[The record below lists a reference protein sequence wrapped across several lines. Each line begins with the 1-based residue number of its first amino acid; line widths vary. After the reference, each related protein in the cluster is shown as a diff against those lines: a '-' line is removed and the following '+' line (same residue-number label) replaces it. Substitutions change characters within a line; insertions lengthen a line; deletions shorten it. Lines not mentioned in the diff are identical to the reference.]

1 VSINVLQLI
10 GSFNQGGSER
20 QAVQLTRLLRED
32 GRFNV
37 LVATLDSSGPL
48 GSQVRRLGLND
59 VPEYPLTSFYDRN
72 AVAQMKRFVKY
83 LKQNDI
89 HVVHAHDFY
98 TNIFGMTASTLA
110 RVPVRI
116 ASRRE
121 SSVRV
126 ARQRFV
132 ERGAYKLAQKVVA
145 NCDEVRLQLIAE
157 GVSAAKVTTL
167 YNGLELSSFVE
178 NKDNDRNDLLR
189 SLRLPV
195 DVPRRFITIVANLRA
210 HFQEPTPVCLKDHP
224 TFLRAARRVRE
235 AIPDAAFVIAGEGEM
250 LDDTRKLAAQLG
262 IEQETF
268 FLGRCENVPALLS
281 ASFACVLSSTAEGF
295 SNSILEYMAAGRP
308 VVATRVGGA
317 AEAIEEGISGYLVNA
332 GDDESMAERLIRL
345 LSDST
350 NSEEMGR
357 RGRGIVREKF
367 SSEAQLR
374 RTTNL
379 YDELLNRQSRQLV
392 GAVGSA
398 RRGSA

>member
-48 GSQVRRLGLND
+48 GAQVQRLGLND

-72 AVAQMKRFVKY
+72 AVTQMKRFVKY
-83 LKQNDI
+83 LKQNEV

-121 SSVRV
+121 SSVR
-126 ARQRFV
+126 AAKQRFV
-132 ERGAYKLAQKVVA
+132 ERCAYKLAQKVVA
-145 NCDEVRLQLIAE
+145 NCEEVRQQLILE
-157 GVSAAKVTTL
+157 GVSATKVTTL
-167 YNGLELSSFVE
+167 YNGLDLSSFAPHTG
-178 NKDNDRNDLLR
+178 DRNEVLA
-189 SLRLPV
+189 SLGLPV
-195 DVPRRFITIVANLRA
+195 DVPRRFITIVANMRA

-224 TFLRAARRVRE
+224 TFLRAAKRVHE
-235 AIPDAAFVIAGEGEM
+235 VIPDAAFVIAGEGEM
-250 LDDTRKLAAQLG
+250 LEATRKLAAELG
-262 IEQETF
+262 IEKQTF
-268 FLGRCENVPALLS
+268 FLGRCENVPVLLS

-317 AEAIEEGISGYLVNA
+317 AEAIEEGSSGYLVNA
-332 GDDESMAERLIRL
+332 GDDESLAERLIRL
-345 LSDST
+345 LSDT
-350 NSEEMGR
+350 AGAEEMGK
-357 RGRGIVREKF
+357 RGKEIVSEKF

-379 YDELLNRQSRQLV
+379 YDELLNRQSSELV
-392 GAVGSA
+392 AAVGSA
-398 RRGSA
+398 RRGNA

>member
-32 GRFNV
+32 GRFHV

-48 GSQVRRLGLND
+48 GAQVQRLGLND

-72 AVAQMKRFVKY
+72 AVTQMKRFVKY
-83 LKQNDI
+83 LKQNEV

-121 SSVRV
+121 SSVR
-126 ARQRFV
+126 AAKQRFV

-145 NCDEVRLQLIAE
+145 NCEEVRQQLILE
-157 GVSAAKVTTL
+157 GVSATKVTTL
-167 YNGLELSSFVE
+167 YNGLDLSSFAPQTG
-178 NKDNDRNDLLR
+178 DRNEVLA
-189 SLRLPV
+189 SLGLPV
-195 DVPRRFITIVANLRA
+195 DVPRRFITIVANMRA

-224 TFLRAARRVRE
+224 TFLRAAKRVHE
-235 AIPDAAFVIAGEGEM
+235 VIPDAAFVIAGEGEM
-250 LDDTRKLAAQLG
+250 LEATRKLAAELG
-262 IEQETF
+262 IEKQTF
-268 FLGRCENVPALLS
+268 FLGRCENVPVLLS

-317 AEAIEEGISGYLVNA
+317 AEAIEEGSSGYLVNA
-332 GDDESMAERLIRL
+332 GDDESLAERLIRL
-345 LSDST
+345 LSDT
-350 NSEEMGR
+350 ARAEEMGQ
-357 RGRGIVREKF
+357 RGKEIVSEKF

-379 YDELLNRQSRQLV
+379 YDELLNRQSSELV
-392 GAVGSA
+392 AAVGSA
-398 RRGSA
+398 RRGNA

>member
-48 GSQVRRLGLND
+48 GAQVQRLGLND

-72 AVAQMKRFVKY
+72 AVTQMKRFVKY
-83 LKQNDI
+83 LKQNEV

-121 SSVRV
+121 SSVR
-126 ARQRFV
+126 AAKQRFV

-145 NCDEVRLQLIAE
+145 NCEEVRQQLILE
-157 GVSAAKVTTL
+157 GVSATKVTTL
-167 YNGLELSSFVE
+167 YNGLDLSSFAPQTG
-178 NKDNDRNDLLR
+178 DRNEVLA
-189 SLRLPV
+189 SLGLPV
-195 DVPRRFITIVANLRA
+195 DVPRRFITIVANMRA

-224 TFLRAARRVRE
+224 TFLRAAKRVHE
-235 AIPDAAFVIAGEGEM
+235 VIPDAAFVIAGEGEM
-250 LDDTRKLAAQLG
+250 LEATRKLAAELG
-262 IEQETF
+262 IEKQTF
-268 FLGRCENVPALLS
+268 FLGRCENVPVLLS

-317 AEAIEEGISGYLVNA
+317 AEAIEEGSSGYLVNA
-332 GDDESMAERLIRL
+332 GDDESLAERLIRL
-345 LSDST
+345 LSDT
-350 NSEEMGR
+350 ARAEEMGQ
-357 RGRGIVREKF
+357 RGKEIVSEKF

-379 YDELLNRQSRQLV
+379 YDELLNRQSSELV
-392 GAVGSA
+392 AAVGSA
-398 RRGSA
+398 RRGNA

>member
-1 VSINVLQLI
+1 MSINVLQLI

-48 GSQVRRLGLND
+48 GAQVQRLGLND

-72 AVAQMKRFVKY
+72 AVTQMKRFVKY
-83 LKQNDI
+83 LKQNEV

-98 TNIFGMTASTLA
+98 TNIFGMTASILA

-121 SSVRV
+121 SSVR
-126 ARQRFV
+126 AAKQRFV

-145 NCDEVRLQLIAE
+145 NCEEVRQQLILE
-157 GVSAAKVTTL
+157 GVSATKVTTL
-167 YNGLELSSFVE
+167 YNGLDLSSFAPQTG
-178 NKDNDRNDLLR
+178 DRNEVLA
-189 SLRLPV
+189 SLGLPV
-195 DVPRRFITIVANLRA
+195 DVPRRFITIVANMRA

-224 TFLRAARRVRE
+224 TFLRAAKRVHE
-235 AIPDAAFVIAGEGEM
+235 VIPDAAFVIAGEGEM
-250 LDDTRKLAAQLG
+250 LEATRKLAAELG
-262 IEQETF
+262 IEKQTF
-268 FLGRCENVPALLS
+268 FLGRCENVPVLLS

-317 AEAIEEGISGYLVNA
+317 AEAIEEGSSGYLVNA
-332 GDDESMAERLIRL
+332 GDDESLAERLIRL
-345 LSDST
+345 LSDT
-350 NSEEMGR
+350 ARAEEMGQ
-357 RGRGIVREKF
+357 RGKEIVSEKF

-379 YDELLNRQSRQLV
+379 YDELLNRQSSELV
-392 GAVGSA
+392 AAVGSA
-398 RRGSA
+398 RRGNA

>member
-1 VSINVLQLI
+1 MSINVLQLI

-48 GSQVRRLGLND
+48 GAQVQRLGLNE

-72 AVAQMKRFVKY
+72 AVTQMKRFVKY
-83 LKQNDI
+83 LKQNEV

-121 SSVRV
+121 SSVR
-126 ARQRFV
+126 AAKQRFV

-145 NCDEVRLQLIAE
+145 NCEEVRQQLILE
-157 GVSAAKVTTL
+157 GVSATKVTTL
-167 YNGLELSSFVE
+167 YNGLDLSSFAPQTG
-178 NKDNDRNDLLR
+178 DRNELLA
-189 SLRLPV
+189 SLGLPV
-195 DVPRRFITIVANLRA
+195 DVPRRFITIVANMRA

-224 TFLRAARRVRE
+224 TFLRAAKRVHE
-235 AIPDAAFVIAGEGEM
+235 VTPDAAFVIAGEGEM
-250 LDDTRKLAAQLG
+250 LEATRKLSAELG
-262 IEQETF
+262 IEKQTF

-317 AEAIEEGISGYLVNA
+317 AEAIEEGSSGYLVNA
-332 GDDESMAERLIRL
+332 GDDESLAERLIRL
-345 LSDST
+345 LSDT
-350 NSEEMGR
+350 ARAEEMGQ
-357 RGRGIVREKF
+357 RGKEIVREKF

-379 YDELLNRQSRQLV
+379 YDELLNRQSSELV
-392 GAVGSA
+392 AAVGSA
-398 RRGSA
+398 RRGNA

>member
-32 GRFNV
+32 GRFHV

-48 GSQVRRLGLND
+48 GAQVQRLGLND

-72 AVAQMKRFVKY
+72 AVTQMKRFVKY
-83 LKQNDI
+83 LKQNEV

-121 SSVRV
+121 SSVR
-126 ARQRFV
+126 AATQRFV

-145 NCDEVRLQLIAE
+145 NCEEVRQQLILE
-157 GVSAAKVTTL
+157 GVSATKVTTL
-167 YNGLELSSFVE
+167 YNGLDLSSFAPQTG
-178 NKDNDRNDLLR
+178 DRNEVLA
-189 SLRLPV
+189 SLGLPV
-195 DVPRRFITIVANLRA
+195 DVPRRFITIVANMRA

-224 TFLRAARRVRE
+224 TFLRAAKRVHE
-235 AIPDAAFVIAGEGEM
+235 VIPDAAFVIAGEGEM
-250 LDDTRKLAAQLG
+250 LEATRKLAAELG
-262 IEQETF
+262 IEKQTF
-268 FLGRCENVPALLS
+268 FLGRCENVPVLLS

-317 AEAIEEGISGYLVNA
+317 AEAIEEGSSGYLVNA
-332 GDDESMAERLIRL
+332 GDDESLAERLIRL
-345 LSDST
+345 LSDT
-350 NSEEMGR
+350 ARAEEMGQ
-357 RGRGIVREKF
+357 RGKEIVSEKF

-379 YDELLNRQSRQLV
+379 YDELLNRQSSELV
-392 GAVGSA
+392 AAVGSA
-398 RRGSA
+398 RRGNA

>member
-1 VSINVLQLI
+1 MSINVLQLI

-32 GRFNV
+32 GRFHV

-48 GSQVRRLGLND
+48 GAQVQRLGLND

-72 AVAQMKRFVKY
+72 AVTQMKRFVKY
-83 LKQNDI
+83 LKQNEV

-110 RVPVRI
+110 RVAVRI

-121 SSVRV
+121 SSVR
-126 ARQRFV
+126 AAKQRFV

-145 NCDEVRLQLIAE
+145 NCEEVRQQLILE
-157 GVSAAKVTTL
+157 GVSATKVTTL
-167 YNGLELSSFVE
+167 YNGLDLSSFAPQTG
-178 NKDNDRNDLLR
+178 DRNEVLA
-189 SLRLPV
+189 SLGLPV
-195 DVPRRFITIVANLRA
+195 DVPRRFITIVANMRA

-224 TFLRAARRVRE
+224 TFLRAAKRVHE
-235 AIPDAAFVIAGEGEM
+235 VIPDAAFVIAGEGEM
-250 LDDTRKLAAQLG
+250 LEATRKLAAELG
-262 IEQETF
+262 IEKQTF
-268 FLGRCENVPALLS
+268 FLGRCENVPVLLS

-317 AEAIEEGISGYLVNA
+317 AEAIEEGSSGYLVNA
-332 GDDESMAERLIRL
+332 GDDESLAERLIRL
-345 LSDST
+345 LSDT
-350 NSEEMGR
+350 ARAEEMGQ
-357 RGRGIVREKF
+357 RGKEIVSEKF

-379 YDELLNRQSRQLV
+379 YDELLNRQSSELV
-392 GAVGSA
+392 AAVGSA
-398 RRGSA
+398 RRGNA

>member
-1 VSINVLQLI
+1 MSINVLQLI

-32 GRFNV
+32 GRFHV

-48 GSQVRRLGLND
+48 GAQVQRLGLND

-72 AVAQMKRFVKY
+72 AVTQMKRFVKY
-83 LKQNDI
+83 LKQNEV

-98 TNIFGMTASTLA
+98 TNIFGMTASILA

-121 SSVRV
+121 SSVR
-126 ARQRFV
+126 AAKQRFV

-145 NCDEVRLQLIAE
+145 NCEEVRQQLILE
-157 GVSAAKVTTL
+157 GVSATKVTTL
-167 YNGLELSSFVE
+167 YNGLDLSSFAPQTG
-178 NKDNDRNDLLR
+178 DRNEVLA
-189 SLRLPV
+189 SLGLPV
-195 DVPRRFITIVANLRA
+195 DVPRRFITIVANMRA

-224 TFLRAARRVRE
+224 TFLRAAKRVHE
-235 AIPDAAFVIAGEGEM
+235 VIPDAAFVIAGEGEM
-250 LDDTRKLAAQLG
+250 LEATRKLAAELG
-262 IEQETF
+262 IEKQTF
-268 FLGRCENVPALLS
+268 FLGRCENVPVLLS

-317 AEAIEEGISGYLVNA
+317 AEAIEEGSSGYLVNA
-332 GDDESMAERLIRL
+332 GDDESLAERLIRL
-345 LSDST
+345 LSDT
-350 NSEEMGR
+350 ARAEEMGQ
-357 RGRGIVREKF
+357 RGKEIVSEKF

-379 YDELLNRQSRQLV
+379 YDELLNRQSSELV
-392 GAVGSA
+392 AAVGSA
-398 RRGSA
+398 RRGNA

>member
-1 VSINVLQLI
+1 MSINVLQLI

-32 GRFNV
+32 GRFHV

-48 GSQVRRLGLND
+48 GAQVQRLGLSE

-72 AVAQMKRFVKY
+72 AVTQMKRFVKY
-83 LKQNDI
+83 LKQNEV

-121 SSVRV
+121 SSVR
-126 ARQRFV
+126 AAKQRFV

-145 NCDEVRLQLIAE
+145 NCEEVRQQLILE
-157 GVSAAKVTTL
+157 GVSATKVTTL
-167 YNGLELSSFVE
+167 YNGLDLSSFAPQTG
-178 NKDNDRNDLLR
+178 DRNEVLA
-189 SLRLPV
+189 SLGLPV
-195 DVPRRFITIVANLRA
+195 DVPRRFITIVANMRA

-224 TFLRAARRVRE
+224 TFLRAAKRVHE
-235 AIPDAAFVIAGEGEM
+235 VIPDAAFVIAGEGEM
-250 LDDTRKLAAQLG
+250 LEATRKLAAELG
-262 IEQETF
+262 IEKQTF
-268 FLGRCENVPALLS
+268 FLGRCENVPVLLS

-317 AEAIEEGISGYLVNA
+317 AEAIEEGSSGYLVNA
-332 GDDESMAERLIRL
+332 GDDESLAERLIRL
-345 LSDST
+345 LSDT
-350 NSEEMGR
+350 ARAEEMGQ
-357 RGRGIVREKF
+357 RGKEIVSEKF

-379 YDELLNRQSRQLV
+379 YDELLNRQSSELV
-392 GAVGSA
+392 AAVGSA
-398 RRGSA
+398 RRGNA

>member
-1 VSINVLQLI
+1 MSINVLQLI

-48 GSQVRRLGLND
+48 GAQVQRLGLND

-72 AVAQMKRFVKY
+72 AVTQMKRFVKY
-83 LKQNDI
+83 LKQNEV

-121 SSVRV
+121 SSVR
-126 ARQRFV
+126 AAKQRFV

-145 NCDEVRLQLIAE
+145 NCEEVRQQLILE
-157 GVSAAKVTTL
+157 GVSATKVTTL
-167 YNGLELSSFVE
+167 YNGLDLSSFAPQTG
-178 NKDNDRNDLLR
+178 DRNEVLA
-189 SLRLPV
+189 SLGLPV
-195 DVPRRFITIVANLRA
+195 DVPRRFITIVANMRA

-224 TFLRAARRVRE
+224 TFLRAAKRVHE
-235 AIPDAAFVIAGEGEM
+235 VIPDAAFVIAGEGEM
-250 LDDTRKLAAQLG
+250 LEATRKLAAELG
-262 IEQETF
+262 IEKQTF
-268 FLGRCENVPALLS
+268 FLGRCENVPVLLS

-317 AEAIEEGISGYLVNA
+317 AEAIEEGSSGYLVNA
-332 GDDESMAERLIRL
+332 GDDESLAERLIRL
-345 LSDST
+345 LSDT
-350 NSEEMGR
+350 ARAEEMGQ
-357 RGRGIVREKF
+357 RGKEIVSEKF

-379 YDELLNRQSRQLV
+379 YDELLNRQSSELV
-392 GAVGSA
+392 AAVGSA
-398 RRGSA
+398 RRGNA

>member
-32 GRFNV
+32 GRFHV

-48 GSQVRRLGLND
+48 GAQVQRLGLND

-72 AVAQMKRFVKY
+72 AVTQMKRFVKY
-83 LKQNDI
+83 LKQNEV

-98 TNIFGMTASTLA
+98 TNIFGMTASILA

-121 SSVRV
+121 SSVR
-126 ARQRFV
+126 AAKQRFV

-145 NCDEVRLQLIAE
+145 NCEEVRQQLILE
-157 GVSAAKVTTL
+157 GVSATKVTTL
-167 YNGLELSSFVE
+167 YNGLDLSSFAPQTG
-178 NKDNDRNDLLR
+178 DRNEVLA
-189 SLRLPV
+189 SLGLPV
-195 DVPRRFITIVANLRA
+195 DVPRRFITIVANMRA

-224 TFLRAARRVRE
+224 TFLRAAKRVHE
-235 AIPDAAFVIAGEGEM
+235 VIPDAAFVIAGEGEM
-250 LDDTRKLAAQLG
+250 LEATRKLAAELG
-262 IEQETF
+262 IEKQTF
-268 FLGRCENVPALLS
+268 FLGRCENVPVLLS

-317 AEAIEEGISGYLVNA
+317 AEAIEEGSSGYLVNA
-332 GDDESMAERLIRL
+332 GDDESLAERLIRL
-345 LSDST
+345 LSDT
-350 NSEEMGR
+350 ARAEEMGQ
-357 RGRGIVREKF
+357 RGKEIVSEKF

-379 YDELLNRQSRQLV
+379 YDELLNRQSSELV
-392 GAVGSA
+392 AAVGSA
-398 RRGSA
+398 RRGNA

>member
-1 VSINVLQLI
+1 MSINVLQLI

-32 GRFNV
+32 GRFHV

-48 GSQVRRLGLND
+48 GAQVQRLGLND

-72 AVAQMKRFVKY
+72 AVTQMKRFVKY
-83 LKQNDI
+83 LKQNEV

-121 SSVRV
+121 SSVR
-126 ARQRFV
+126 AAKQRFV

-145 NCDEVRLQLIAE
+145 NCEEVRQQLILE
-157 GVSAAKVTTL
+157 GVSATKVTTL
-167 YNGLELSSFVE
+167 YNGLDLSSFAPQTG
-178 NKDNDRNDLLR
+178 DRNEVLA
-189 SLRLPV
+189 SLGLPV
-195 DVPRRFITIVANLRA
+195 DVPRRFITIVANMRA

-224 TFLRAARRVRE
+224 TFLRAAKRVHE
-235 AIPDAAFVIAGEGEM
+235 VIPDAAFVIAGEGEM
-250 LDDTRKLAAQLG
+250 LEATRKLAAELG
-262 IEQETF
+262 IEKQTF
-268 FLGRCENVPALLS
+268 FLGRCENVPVLLS

-317 AEAIEEGISGYLVNA
+317 AEAIEEGSSGYLVNA
-332 GDDESMAERLIRL
+332 GDDESLAERLIRL
-345 LSDST
+345 LSDT
-350 NSEEMGR
+350 ARAEEMGQ
-357 RGRGIVREKF
+357 RGKEIVSEKF

-379 YDELLNRQSRQLV
+379 YDELLNRQSSELV
-392 GAVGSA
+392 AAVGSA
-398 RRGSA
+398 RRGNA